1 MNLWHTQ
8 PSQDWLGRFISR
20 IELILAT
27 RLGEDQ
33 VPINGSLAW
42 ELAQATIP
50 NAADLAPEDVAERF
64 LRN

>member
-1 MNLWHTQ
+1 MSLWHTQ

-27 RLGEDQ
+27 RLGEDL

-42 ELAQATIP
+42 ELAKATIP
-50 NAADLAPEDVAERF
+50 NAADLDPEDVAERF